1 MLSSNSVSF
10 SCSRLCCNNNWL
22 TDAVRIKGDKNNGF
36 RNAIA
41 PAAAAAAA
49 IRDGFSR
56 AGNCNGR
63 DGVEKSLL
71 IFKASLE

>member
-1 MLSSNSVSF
+1 M
-10 SCSRLCCNNNWL
+10 
-22 TDAVRIKGDKNNGF
+22 RIKGDRNNGF

-71 IFKASLE
+71 TFKASLE